1 MKRRKKEKKR
11 EKKNERKSMRRFI
24 PSGDAY
30 ANFDGSKINN
40 LWYGT
45 FEREIYINICSL
57 IYVEGRQEKN
67 A

>member
-1 MKRRKKEKKR
+1 
-11 EKKNERKSMRRFI
+11 MRRFI
-24 PSGDAY
+24 PSGDAH
-30 ANFDGSKINN
+30 ANFDGSKMNN